1 MTLTHP
7 RMELVT
13 SEPSPSPPRLTSV
26 TSPAPRGVWS
36 QLVSADPASM
46 ADHTPAWTDAIVA
59 TGPYRDV
66 SRLYE
71 LTDGRRFVLPLVQR
85 TGPGRLAGLSA
96 SFPEGWGFGGIVG
109 SGQDADVVRLV
120 LTDLAGRRDVHTR
133 LRPNPLDA
141 AMWAAGAPPS
151 VVTTPKRAHV
161 LELTPDLDALQE
173 AMHHSARRTLRKAQR
188 SNVTLVCDASARRI
202 EEYYVLYQR
211 SLARWAA
218 ASHEPAW
225 LAQWRGRRR
234 DPIAKLHTMAE
245 LLGDRFR
252 LYLAYVDEQPVA
264 GQIVLLG
271 NAAHDT
277 RGAMDRDLANRVKAN
292 YLLQWQAIVD
302 AAEAGCTALHLGE
315 SGTSSGLAAYKER
328 YGARPVPYL
337 DYRVEHLPV
346 TAVDRAARRSVKR
359 AIGFKEE

>member
-1 MTLTHP
+1 
-7 RMELVT
+7 
-13 SEPSPSPPRLTSV
+13 
-26 TSPAPRGVWS
+26 
-36 QLVSADPASM
+36 
-46 ADHTPAWTDAIVA
+46 
-59 TGPYRDV
+59 
-66 SRLYE
+66 
-71 LTDGRRFVLPLVQR
+71 
-85 TGPGRLAGLSA
+85 
-96 SFPEGWGFGGIVG
+96 
-109 SGQDADVVRLV
+109 
-120 LTDLAGRRDVHTR
+120 
-133 LRPNPLDA
+133 
-141 AMWAAGAPPS
+141 
-151 VVTTPKRAHV
+151 
-161 LELTPDLDALQE
+161 
-173 AMHHSARRTLRKAQR
+173 
-188 SNVTLVCDASARRI
+188 
-202 EEYYVLYQR
+202 
-211 SLARWAA
+211 
-218 ASHEPAW
+218 
-225 LAQWRGRRR
+225 
-234 DPIAKLHTMAE
+234 MAE